1 MSITQPDLERQDPT
15 ETEDYSSIT
24 LRGIIRIIIELYSYR
39 EKCVNLFCFL
49 MAGNPEM
56 QKHVYFI
63 HIYSRIS
70 LL

>member
-1 MSITQPDLERQDPT
+1 MPNVSITQPDLEPQDPT

-24 LRGIIRIIIELYSYR
+24 LRGIISELYSYR
-39 EKCVNLFCFL
+39 EKCVNLLCFL